1 MPMKNSTKLVK
12 VLLTNIPIAISISL
26 VASYIGIS
34 SAGLPAEA
42 FMPAF
47 IQSTLMNTAMS
58 YVISFFIGWFVPSEK
73 WGFAFAGTCGAKP
86 SDGLK
91 FGLLLNLVVN
101 TVYVAINA
109 IILTYVNA
117 IVMQGMPLA
126 AFPFALMGSLP
137 QCWIVGYVVSFVWTR
152 QAESIARNLMSDPEP
167 QMH

>member
-58 YVISFFIGWFVPSEK
+58 
-73 WGFAFAGTCGAKP
+73 
-86 SDGLK
+86 
-91 FGLLLNLVVN
+91 
-101 TVYVAINA
+101 
-109 IILTYVNA
+109 
-117 IVMQGMPLA
+117 
-126 AFPFALMGSLP
+126 
-137 QCWIVGYVVSFVWTR
+137 
-152 QAESIARNLMSDPEP
+152 
-167 QMH
+167 